1 MPHRVMFLWLLF
13 TTAASAQDGGG
24 GPFAWTEASPEAQL
38 AADKTEIPIG
48 KGALFVPTIT
58 GSLNEPPV
66 ILVEGNAGEV
76 SDVPTGKRV
85 LVDPGSYVVIV
96 SSGSPMQGVGVSVD
110 VKEGDTTVVPVT
122 WGALRIEVTDDH
134 RIPHRGGYELIRA
147 ESREPYGTGFGADT
161 LQGESLMTWLLP
173 PGVYR
178 IVRPGSNY
186 RALRDFAT
194 VYVPESGFVRYR
206 LVLDP
211 DTGEFQGSG
220 VLLPDEFGSPNDRQ
234 TRWFSSLVVGAVGS
248 LAQQQNVIGVNNQLT
263 AAGSLFVDGQ
273 LSYNLGK
280 NRVTTL
286 LQIEEGA
293 SQITPQEGDALPL
306 VKTRDR
312 MRLDGL
318 YTFYA
323 KPWLGPYARVA
334 GETQAF
340 RTDVLVT
347 EDTTLQR
354 EYADGT
360 LQPEFVAANQTFFV
374 ADPWEPSLFRQGTG
388 LNTRFV
394 NNRWFTLN
402 LRLGLGLRQNLYGGA
417 WVIEDAPRTPEIEYR
432 QIESFNQEGVESTI
446 IATARLPG
454 WVVYAT
460 DVELF
465 ADFQEFTEPSIEWRN
480 TLTLRLTRNLSLNYY
495 LNLERAPQVVDTLQ
509 FEQSVLLRAS
519 WAIL

>member
-1 MPHRVMFLWLLF
+1 MPRRMMAFLWLLLGVP
-13 TTAASAQDGGG
+13 ARAED
-24 GPFAWTEASPEAQL
+24 PFAWTEPTPEAQL
-38 AADKTEIPIG
+38 AADRTEIPLG

-66 ILVEGNAGEV
+66 ILVEGTRGEV
-76 SDVPTGKRV
+76 TDVPTGERV

-96 SSGSPMQGVGVSVD
+96 SSGSPMQGVGTSVD
-110 VKEGDTTVVPVT
+110 VKEGETTVVPVT
-122 WGALRIEVTDDH
+122 WGALRIEVTDD
-134 RIPHRGGYELIRA
+134 RRVPHRGSYELIRA

-220 VLLPDEFGSPNDRQ
+220 VLLPDEFGSPNDQ
-234 TRWFSSLVVGAVGS
+234 ATRWFSSLVVGAVGS

-273 LSYNLGK
+273 LSYNLGRH
-280 NRVTTL
+280 RVTTL
-286 LQIEEGA
+286 MQVEAGA
-293 SQITPQEGDALPL
+293 SQITPQESDALPL

-312 MRLDGL
+312 LRLDGL

-323 KPWLGPYARVA
+323 KPWLGPYARVT
-334 GETQAF
+334 GESQAF
-340 RTDVLVT
+340 STDVLVT

-354 EYADGT
+354 EFSNGSV
-360 LQPEFVAANQTFFV
+360 QSEFVPANETFFV
-374 ADPWEPSLFRQGTG
+374 ANPWEPSLFRQGTG
-388 LNTRFV
+388 MNARFV

-417 WVIEDAPRTPEIEYR
+417 WVIEDLPRTPEIEYR
-432 QIESFNQEGVESTI
+432 QVDSFNQEGVESTI

-465 ADFQEFTEPSIEWRN
+465 ADFQELEKPSIEWRN
-480 TLTLRLTRNLSLNYY
+480 TLTLRITRNLSLNYY